1 MYQFYS
7 SLSYRKCFEPKS
19 PFYKKQ
25 KPSMGV
31 GNLLKTLMALYLS
44 IWLLILKKLKVVYQ
58 LDGKKI
64 NFGVFLSFVGYF
76 RKRENEPPTRTN
88 SLPSMQRSTSI
99 RERRRFLSDHSIRG
113 SGGRRSSLASSSE
126 DGASNGL
133 FSTQQFILRK
143 RASPPEAASED
154 NVDTSVGKRKKEK
167 VGTLKYTM
175 RKSLMYAMETKKS
188 R

>member
-1 MYQFYS
+1 
-7 SLSYRKCFEPKS
+7 
-19 PFYKKQ
+19 
-25 KPSMGV
+25 MGAV

-58 LDGKKI
+58 LDASKKI

-76 RKRENEPPTRTN
+76 RKRESEPPTRTS
-88 SLPSMQRSTSI
+88 SLPSMHRSTSI

-113 SGGRRSSLASSSE
+113 GGGRTSSAE
-126 DGASNGL
+126 DSP

-143 RASPPEAASED
+143 RASPSSAASED
-154 NVDTSVGKRKKEK
+154 NVDGSVGKKNEK

-175 RKSLMYAMETKKS
+175 RKSLMYAMESKKS

>member
-1 MYQFYS
+1 
-7 SLSYRKCFEPKS
+7 
-19 PFYKKQ
+19 
-25 KPSMGV
+25 MGV

-58 LDGKKI
+58 LDASKKI

-76 RKRENEPPTRTN
+76 RKRESEPPTRTS
-88 SLPSMQRSTSI
+88 SLPSMHRSASI

-113 SGGRRSSLASSSE
+113 GRTSSKE
-126 DGASNGL
+126 DSP

-143 RASPPEAASED
+143 RASPSATASSED
-154 NVDTSVGKRKKEK
+154 NVDSSAGKKKEK

-175 RKSLMYAMETKKS
+175 RKSLMYAMESKKS